1 MPVYAGVCLRS
12 DQTTLSEDKIMI
24 KYKYDKI

>member
-24 KYKYDKI
+24 KYKIEV